1 MVPTSNG
8 QSKVYAWKRDLIHSI
23 FIGLV
28 RWMWLVNAVEGDGVV
43 LGSTPQPP
51 VFSAGVASTSSYFL
65 RF

>member
-28 RWMWLVNAVEGDGVV
+28 HWMWLVNAVEGDGLV
-43 LGSTPQPP
+43 LGSTP
-51 VFSAGVASTSSYFL
+51 
-65 RF
+65 